1 MSSERSTQS
10 IVGRA
15 GAFTLIE
22 LLVVIGL
29 VGLLA
34 SMVFPATQRALL
46 QAKRAK
52 CASNLRQIGLAIH
65 AYAHD
70 RDGLLP
76 PTTHSTGGRPEG
88 AWIDVLRPYL
98 RNAAEVLICPA
109 DPRAK
114 ERRAAGASSYIANN
128 IVFDA
133 QRSPFGTITRAY
145 NNLYSLSAPALV
157 LFAAPISDSRA
168 GISPVNDHTHAEAWS
183 RSWANV
189 IADIE
194 PNRFRLGPSDPL
206 KLNGDAN
213 YLFGDASVR
222 NIPAAR
228 LREDFSAGH
237 NFAYPGGMP

>member
-1 MSSERSTQS
+1 MSS
-10 IVGRA
+10 GRTSDSVADGA

-22 LLVVIGL
+22 LLVVIGII
-29 VGLLA
+29 GLLA
-34 SMVFPATQRALL
+34 ALVSPAIQRALL
-46 QAKRAK
+46 QAKRVQ
-52 CASNLRQIGLAIH
+52 CASNLRQLGLAIH

-70 RDGLLP
+70 HDGLLP
-76 PTTHSTGGRPEG
+76 PTTHSTGGRAEG
-88 AWIDVLRPYL
+88 AWLDVLRPYL
-98 RNAAEVLICPA
+98 RNAQDVLICPA
-109 DPRAK
+109 DPRGR
-114 ERRAAGASSYIANN
+114 ERRAAGASSYIVNN

-133 QRSPFGTITRAY
+133 QRSPFGAVTRAF
-145 NNLYSLSAPALV
+145 NNLYSLPSPALV
-157 LFAAPISDSRA
+157 LFAAPISDSRV

-194 PNRFRLGPSDPL
+194 PNRFRLGAADPL

-222 NIPAAR
+222 NIPAHA
-228 LREDFSAGH
+228 LRADFAAGR